1 MILIFLFFS
10 IYNILNNQT
19 VERQHDEEKLKK
31 LLNDLSKLRQ
41 DMTHINYLDS

>member
-1 MILIFLFFS
+1 M
-10 IYNILNNQT
+10 

-41 DMTHINYLDS
+41 DITKTTFLDS